1 VIEGLR
7 LLPFTADKPNLNC
20 QSCMNGT
27 SDGMAPLNRIT
38 RQRQACGLLPRLPG
52 VNAAPVHGVDYSRDV
67 CPGYL
72 TSLPEVQETVLIRP
86 QWLKGLFGVYVR
98 GSDVCEDLAPALN
111 AQGLLES
118 AIIAK
123 QNHDAEERAREAEE
137 ERRRHGR

>member
-1 VIEGLR
+1 MIEGLR

-20 QSCMNGT
+20 HSCQNGT
-27 SDGMAPLNRIT
+27 KDGMSPLNQAT

-52 VNAAPVHGVDYSRDV
+52 VKAPPVNGVDYSREV

-98 GSDVCEDLAPALN
+98 GADVVEDLAPALN
-111 AQGLLES
+111 AQGALES
-118 AIIAK
+118 AIVAK
-123 QNHDAEERAREAEE
+123 QNHDIEEREK
-137 ERRRHGR
+137 ERRLHGQG